1 MKSSS
6 TNPIERSGVFLAV
19 FHNTNQHLR
28 KHITRLSIVIHS
40 RPKQGILG
48 SHLATWQPPKSRTG
62 KHPMN
67 HSLETRNW
75 MIPADE
81 FLDHPVD
88 EQWFP
93 VVPLNHP
100 TESSTRKASQN
111 IPCFIPSNHG
121 TAVLMKICFN
131 SKEVLAVSRRIPKL
145 GSTVWRTSEKNVRSF
160 FMGQKHH
167 GNHAG
172 RGKFF
177 LINHTK
183 TTKLQKLALCTWQCK

>member
-1 MKSSS
+1 
-6 TNPIERSGVFLAV
+6 
-19 FHNTNQHLR
+19 
-28 KHITRLSIVIHS
+28 
-40 RPKQGILG
+40 
-48 SHLATWQPPKSRTG
+48 
-62 KHPMN
+62 MN

-131 SKEVLAVSRRIPKL
+131 SKEVFSRAWRCRDGFLNWDPQFGGQVKKMCVLFSWAKNTMEIMQEG
-145 GSTVWRTSEKNVRSF
+145 GSSS
-160 FMGQKHH
+160 
-167 GNHAG
+167 
-172 RGKFF
+172 
-177 LINHTK
+177 
-183 TTKLQKLALCTWQCK
+183 